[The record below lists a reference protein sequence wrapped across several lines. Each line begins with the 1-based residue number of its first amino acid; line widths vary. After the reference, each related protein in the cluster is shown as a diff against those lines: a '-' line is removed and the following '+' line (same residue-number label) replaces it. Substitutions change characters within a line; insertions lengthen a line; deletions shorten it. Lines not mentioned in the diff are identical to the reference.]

1 MKIQTVLF
9 SALLSVSTLTLA
21 NNKFETEFSNIQEIK
36 YNCAD
41 SSYGDAIQCY
51 AGIEKKLNALADTI
65 KASNPAKSKDAAWN
79 NSMIAVNSVYQIC
92 NKINAINSPMGGAD
106 ALTAGAA
113 CKVDLIALK
122 PYKAAKL
129 LEQK

>member
-1 MKIQTVLF
+1 MKTQTVLF
-9 SALLSVSTLTLA
+9 YALLSVSTLTFA
-21 NNKFETEFSNIQEIK
+21 NNKFQTEFSNIQEIK

-51 AGIEKKLNALADTI
+51 AGIEKKLNALAYKI
-65 KASNPAKSKDAAWN
+65 KDSHFTKSKDAAWN
-79 NSMIAVNSVYQIC
+79 NSMSAVNSVYQIC

-106 ALTAGAA
+106 ALTASAA
-113 CKVDLIALK
+113 CKVDIIALK